1 MEKFTDN
8 ELEVLK
14 DAAIAHGGWR
24 PWNGFLGCAK
34 RLEKRGLLVEAGIC
48 AMPPHVLY
56 VITDDGMAALSCV
69 VNK

>member
-1 MEKFTDN
+1 MEKLTDN
-8 ELEVLK
+8 EIEVLK
-14 DAAIAHGGWR
+14 DAASTHCGWR

-34 RLEKRGLLVEAGIC
+34 RLEKRGLLIEAGIC

-56 VITDDGMAALSCV
+56 VITDKGREAIGSV